1 MQKKNA
7 VNESQQTITKPDLKS
22 NSHFNCSTS
31 LEKIHKQKTY
41 FLGYNRKQI
50 GPSKNPQEPMIDPG
64 SHPVLW
70 VPRKSFD
77 NLGMN
82 KILYLSSVLKRAKN
96 QFPGRL
102 R

>member
-1 MQKKNA
+1 
-7 VNESQQTITKPDLKS
+7 
-22 NSHFNCSTS
+22 
-31 LEKIHKQKTY
+31 
-41 FLGYNRKQI
+41 
-50 GPSKNPQEPMIDPG
+50 MIDPG
-64 SHPVLW
+64 SYPVLW